1 MSSAIAAL
9 TDKGFAD
16 LYPEDGPTVDGGD
29 NVEARGIRRLP
40 KVRETGC
47 VLLFRHRWLGDA
59 PSN

>member
-9 TDKGFAD
+9 TDKGFVD

-47 VLLFRHRWLGDA
+47 ALVS
-59 PSN
+59 P

>member
-29 NVEARGIRRLP
+29 S
-40 KVRETGC
+40 
-47 VLLFRHRWLGDA
+47 F
-59 PSN
+59 